1 MKAYLAWFRQ
11 LRQKQLLVAAVGVV
25 LFLGLAL
32 GVVHALVGARE
43 RLELKIATDER
54 RLQELL
60 ELEQAYRQFTAENA
74 GLKEALTKRRQD
86 FTLFGFLEAL
96 ANRDGLRP
104 QIEFMRPSVKAL
116 NETFQEEQ
124 VEMRLN
130 GVGVKSL
137 IAYLYHIETAPEQI
151 RVKRLTMRPQQ
162 RNPALLEVNLV
173 LVTRGLREK
182 PRAAGG

>member
-1 MKAYLAWFRQ
+1 VKRYLTWIRQ
-11 LRQKQLLVAAVGVV
+11 LQEKRLLLGAAAAALLVAVGV
-25 LFLGLAL
+25 G
-32 GVVHALVGARE
+32 GVRPLLGARQ
-43 RLELKIATDER
+43 RLDLDIATSER

-60 ELEQAYRQFTAENA
+60 ELEQAYRGLSAENA
-74 GLKEALTKRRQD
+74 SLKDVLAKRQHD

-96 ANRDGLRP
+96 ANRDGLRG

-130 GVGVKSL
+130 GVSMRSL
-137 IAYLYHIETAPEQI
+137 IAYLYHIESAPERV

-162 RNPALLEVNLV
+162 RNPELLEVNLV

-182 PRAAGG
+182 PRGAAG

>member
-11 LRQKQLLVAAVGVV
+11 LRQRELLVAAVTLG
-25 LFLGLAL
+25 LFLALAL
-32 GVVHALVGARE
+32 GVVRPLLGARE
-43 RLELKIATDER
+43 RLELSIATGER

-60 ELEQAYRQFTAENA
+60 ELEQAYRQLTAENA
-74 GLKEALTKRRQD
+74 GLKEALGKRRHD
-86 FTLFGFLEAL
+86 FTLFGFLEGL
-96 ANRDGLRP
+96 ANRDGLRA

-130 GVGVKSL
+130 GVSMKSL
-137 IAYLYHIETAPEQI
+137 IPYLYHIETAAEQI

-162 RNPALLEVNLV
+162 RNRSLLEVNLV

>member
-1 MKAYLAWFRQ
+1 MKAYLDWFRQ
-11 LRQKQLLVAAVGVV
+11 FRQKQHLLGAVGVV
-25 LFLGLAL
+25 LFLGLVL
-32 GVVHALVGARE
+32 GGVHALVGARE
-43 RLELKIATDER
+43 RLELRIATDER

-74 GLKEALTKRRQD
+74 GLKDALSKRRQD

-96 ANRDGLRP
+96 ANGDGLRG

-130 GVGVKSL
+130 GVGMKSL
-137 IAYLYHIETAPEQI
+137 LAFLYHIETAAEQI

>member
-1 MKAYLAWFRQ
+1 MRRYLAWVGQ
-11 LRQKQLLVAAVGVV
+11 LQQKQLLVGAAAVTLLLAVGLGGVRP
-25 LFLGLAL
+25 LL
-32 GVVHALVGARE
+32 GARH
-43 RLELKIATDER
+43 RLDLSIATNER

-60 ELEQAYRQFTAENA
+60 ELEQAYRGLSAENA
-74 GLKEALTKRRQD
+74 SLKDVLAKRQHD

-96 ANRDGLRP
+96 ANRDGLRG

-130 GVGVKSL
+130 GVSMRSL
-137 IAYLYHIETAPEQI
+137 IPYLYHVESAPERV

-162 RNPALLEVNLV
+162 RNPSLLEVNLV
-173 LVTRGLREK
+173 MVTRGLREK

>member
-1 MKAYLAWFRQ
+1 MKAYLARFRE
-11 LRQKQLLVAAVGVV
+11 LREKRLLLGVAGVV
-25 LFLGLAL
+25 LVLAL
-32 GVVHALVGARE
+32 AGGAVHALVGGRE
-43 RLELKIATDER
+43 RLELRIASDER
-54 RLQELL
+54 RLQELVEL
-60 ELEQAYRQFTAENA
+60 ELAYRQLTAENA
-74 GLKEALTKRRQD
+74 GLKETLSKRRQD

-96 ANRDGLRP
+96 ANRDGLRS

-116 NETFQEEQ
+116 NDTFQEEQ

-130 GVGVKSL
+130 GVSMKTL
-137 IAYLYHIETAPEQI
+137 IPYLYHIETATERI

>member
-1 MKAYLAWFRQ
+1 
-11 LRQKQLLVAAVGVV
+11 
-25 LFLGLAL
+25 
-32 GVVHALVGARE
+32 VGARE

-74 GLKEALTKRRQD
+74 GLKEALSKRRQD

-96 ANRDGLRP
+96 ANHDGLRA

-130 GVGVKSL
+130 GVGMKSL

>member
-11 LRQKQLLVAAVGVV
+11 LRQKQFLVGAVGVM

-32 GVVHALVGARE
+32 GVVHAVVGARE
-43 RLELKIATDER
+43 RLELRIATDER

-60 ELEQAYRQFTAENA
+60 ELEQAYRELTAENV
-74 GLKEALTKRRQD
+74 GLKEALSKRRPD

-96 ANRDGLRP
+96 ANRDGLRS

-116 NETFQEEQ
+116 NETFQDEQ

-130 GVGVKSL
+130 GIGVKSL
-137 IAYLYHIETAPEQI
+137 IPYLYHIETAPEQI

-162 RNPALLEVNLV
+162 RNPSLLEVNLV

-182 PRAAGG
+182 RQAAGG

>member
-1 MKAYLAWFRQ
+1 MKAYLAWFGQ
-11 LRQKQLLVAAVGVV
+11 LREKRLLVGAVGVV
-25 LFLGLAL
+25 LFLGLAV
-32 GVVHALVGARE
+32 GGIHAIMAARE
-43 RLELKIATDER
+43 RLDLRISSGER

-60 ELEQAYRQFTAENA
+60 ELELAYRRLTAENA
-74 GLKEALTKRRQD
+74 GLKETLGKRRQD

-96 ANRDGLRP
+96 ANRDGLKS
-104 QIEFMRPSVKAL
+104 QIEFMRPSVKGL

-130 GVGVKSL
+130 GVGMKSL
-137 IAYLYHIETAPEQI
+137 IPYLYHIETAPERI
-151 RVKRLTMRPQQ
+151 RVKRLTLRPQQ

-173 LVTRGLREK
+173 VVTRGLREK

>member
-1 MKAYLAWFRQ
+1 MKAYLAWFPQ
-11 LRQKQLLVAAVGVV
+11 FRQKRLLMAAVGVV
-25 LFLGLAL
+25 LVLGLGV
-32 GVVHALVGARE
+32 GVVHALMGARE
-43 RLELKIATDER
+43 RLELRIASGER

-60 ELEQAYRQFTAENA
+60 ELEQAYRQLTAENA
-74 GLKEALTKRRQD
+74 GLKEALSKRRQD

-96 ANRDGLRP
+96 ANRDGLRS

-116 NETFQEEQ
+116 NETFQEDQ

-130 GVGVKSL
+130 GVGMKSL
-137 IAYLYHIETAPEQI
+137 LPYLYHIETAPEQI

-162 RNPALLEVNLV
+162 RNPSLLEVNLV

-182 PRAAGG
+182 PQAAGG